1 MTPETL
7 RNLIEQHLD
16 GSISEVDRSALAARL
31 TENAEAFFS
40 GKALR
45 VVS

>member
-1 MTPETL
+1 MDPADDSYIPPE
-7 RNLIEQHLD
+7 QK
-16 GSISEVDRSALAARL
+16 ARQRIVGQL